1 MSHQCRVG
9 HIGTRPAHDSGAPGD
24 ASFEDVAMRL
34 AVATLIGIAAA
45 PCFNAAYLGAHGHS
59 VARLRAR

>member
-1 MSHQCRVG
+1 
-9 HIGTRPAHDSGAPGD
+9 
-24 ASFEDVAMRL
+24 MRL

-59 VARLRAR
+59 VARLRARRWETNS